1 MALLP
6 VGITPVLCQSFCFDL
21 VAQFEPYTLDDRSPG
36 HDQRARR
43 TDQSLKIS
51 SAGSPLPL
59 SRVIVDGAGPRSFIL
74 LCRCGWQL
82 MTLKGSRKKIHHAI
96 QVDARMQNATLSHF
110 AR

>member
-51 SAGSPLPL
+51 NAGSPLPL
-59 SRVIVDGAGPRSFIL
+59 SRVIVDGAGPRSFIF
-74 LCRCGWQL
+74 
-82 MTLKGSRKKIHHAI
+82 MTLAMWLADHDTKGIKKENSRH
-96 QVDARMQNATLSHF
+96 SG
-110 AR
+110 